1 MYPTLALLLKRIRT
15 GVDFRL
21 DELENIDYN
30 DENTVFEALW
40 NESDDENDIIKV
52 EYEFYTDSNGRRRKK
67 KKPIDT
73 SSPFDPTGVEVKVR
87 RILYRAIKHYW
98 SVREDVSIYFL

>member
-30 DENTVFEALW
+30 DENTVFETLW
-40 NESDDENDIIKV
+40 NES
-52 EYEFYTDSNGRRRKK
+52 G
-67 KKPIDT
+67 
-73 SSPFDPTGVEVKVR
+73 
-87 RILYRAIKHYW
+87 
-98 SVREDVSIYFL
+98 